1 MKITALPRFS
11 IQCARGARKRR
22 FGGGL
27 AARLL
32 CGIIMRV
39 CSRCAGRALLHQNR
53 ERSCDRPL
61 YQALYRKWRPQ
72 TFADVIG
79 QQHVTDTLRA
89 QLKSGRLSHAY
100 LFTGTRGTGK
110 TTCAK
115 ILARAV
121 NCEHPVNGD
130 PCNECAACRGILDG
144 SVLDVTEI
152 DAASNN
158 GVDNIRDL
166 RDETR
171 YTPAQVKKRVFIID
185 EVHMLSIGAFNAL
198 LKTLEEPPEHV
209 LFILATT
216 ELHKVPATILS
227 RCQRFDFRRIGAE
240 DIARRLLQVADGEG
254 IQLTEGAARL
264 IARLADGAMR
274 DALSMLDRA
283 AAAGAVDEQTV
294 TAALG
299 VLGQDDGV
307 RLAEAL
313 KAGDLAAA
321 VGLLDEYYNEG
332 RDLAAVYDQLLGLIR
347 DALLVKTSKTDV
359 SALISPAYSVKT
371 LQKLC
376 DGLASSTLI
385 AWSRVIGEALD
396 RMRSA
401 ANRRVEAELCAVRLC
416 SLGAEDYDTL
426 GGRVEALE
434 EKLKNGVPVQVV
446 QGAAPARG
454 TDAPPPPG
462 DADAPPPP
470 DDSDAPPW
478 LEEEQAQAAPAPAAV
493 PAAPAADYRD
503 WPLWPRLL
511 EALAGKINIG
521 AHTNLKLS
529 ARGVEE
535 DGALVILC
543 EDKMTAILAAKEPT
557 LKVIREQAAALAGG
571 PVKVKVR
578 EAGDE
583 PVRAKN
589 NKVDELIGRAKAFDI
604 QVKEL

>member
-1 MKITALPRFS
+1 M
-11 IQCARGARKRR
+11 
-22 FGGGL
+22 
-27 AARLL
+27 
-32 CGIIMRV
+32 
-39 CSRCAGRALLHQNR
+39 
-53 ERSCDRPL
+53 

-79 QQHVTDTLRA
+79 QQHITDTLRA
-89 QLKSGRLSHAY
+89 QLQSGRLSHAY

-240 DIARRLLQVADGEG
+240 DIARRLLDVAAGEG

-321 VGLLDEYYNEG
+321 VGLLDEYYNAG
-332 RDLAAVYDQLLGLIR
+332 RDLASVYDQMLGLIR

-359 SALISPAYSVKT
+359 SGLISPAYSVKT

-376 DGLASSTLI
+376 DGLAASTLI
-385 AWSRVIGEALD
+385 AWSRVIGDALD

-416 SLGAEDYDTL
+416 SLGAENYDTL

-446 QGAAPARG
+446 QGTAAPARG

-462 DADAPPPP
+462 DEDAPPPP
-470 DDSDAPPW
+470 DDSDAPSW
-478 LEEEQAQAAPAPAAV
+478 LGEEQGQAAPA
-493 PAAPAADYRD
+493 APAKQEPAETASALAD
-503 WPLWPRLL
+503 WPHWAKLL
-511 EALAGKINIG
+511 EALTGKINTG

-529 ARGVEE
+529 AKGVLE

-543 EDKMTAILAAKEPT
+543 EDGITAMLAKAEPT
-557 LKVIREQAAALAGG
+557 MKVIREQAAALAGA
-571 PVKVKVR
+571 PIKIKVR

-583 PVRAKN
+583 PVQKKN
-589 NKVDELIGRAKAFDI
+589 TAVDELIGRAKAFDI

>member
-1 MKITALPRFS
+1 
-11 IQCARGARKRR
+11 
-22 FGGGL
+22 
-27 AARLL
+27 
-32 CGIIMRV
+32 MR
-39 CSRCAGRALLHQNR
+39 A
-53 ERSCDRPL
+53 L

-79 QQHVTDTLRA
+79 QQHITDTLRA
-89 QLKSGRLSHAY
+89 QLQSGRLSHAY

-240 DIARRLLQVADGEG
+240 DIARRLLDVAAGEG

-283 AAAGAVDEQTV
+283 AAVGAVDEQTV

-307 RLAEAL
+307 RLSEHL

-321 VGLLDEYYNEG
+321 VGLLDEYYNAG
-332 RDLAAVYDQLLGLIR
+332 RDLASVYDQMLGLIR

-371 LQKLC
+371 MQKLC

-385 AWSRVIGEALD
+385 AWSRVIGDALD

-416 SLGAEDYDTL
+416 SLGAENYDTL

-446 QGAAPARG
+446 QSTAAPARG

-462 DADAPPPP
+462 DEDAPPPP
-470 DDSDAPPW
+470 DDSDAPLW
-478 LEEEQAQAAPAPAAV
+478 LGEEQGQTA
-493 PAAPAADYRD
+493 PAAPAKQQPENTASALAD
-503 WPLWPRLL
+503 WPHWPELL
-511 EALAGKINIG
+511 EKLTGKINTG

-529 ARGVEE
+529 AKGVME

-543 EDKMTAILAAKEPT
+543 EDGITAMLAKAEPT
-557 LKVIREQAAALAGG
+557 MKTIREQAAALAGA
-571 PVKVKVR
+571 PIKVKVR

-583 PVRAKN
+583 PIQKKN
-589 NKVDELIGRAKAFDI
+589 TAVDEIIGRAKAFDI

>member
-1 MKITALPRFS
+1 M
-11 IQCARGARKRR
+11 
-22 FGGGL
+22 
-27 AARLL
+27 
-32 CGIIMRV
+32 
-39 CSRCAGRALLHQNR
+39 
-53 ERSCDRPL
+53 

-79 QQHVTDTLRA
+79 QQHITDTLRA
-89 QLKSGRLSHAY
+89 QLQSGRLSHAY

-240 DIARRLLQVADGEG
+240 DIARRLLDVAAGEG
-254 IQLTEGAARL
+254 IGLTEGAARL

-307 RLAEAL
+307 RLAEHL

-321 VGLLDEYYNEG
+321 VGLLDEYYNAG
-332 RDLAAVYDQLLGLIR
+332 RDLASVYDQMLGLIR

-359 SALISPAYSVKT
+359 SGLISPAYSVKT

-385 AWSRVIGEALD
+385 AWSRVIGESLD

-434 EKLKNGVPVQVV
+434 EKMKNGVPVQVV
-446 QGAAPARG
+446 QGAAASARG
-454 TDAPPPPG
+454 ADAPPPPG
-462 DADAPPPP
+462 DEDAPPPP

-478 LEEEQAQAAPAPAAV
+478 LGEEDGQPAPGAPAKQEPADTAS
-493 PAAPAADYRD
+493 ALTD
-503 WPLWPRLL
+503 WPHWAKLL
-511 EALAGKINIG
+511 EALTGKINTG

-543 EDKMTAILAAKEPT
+543 EDGITAMLAKAEPT
-557 LKVIREQAAALAGG
+557 MKVIREQAAALAGA
-571 PVKVKVR
+571 PIKIKVR

-583 PVRAKN
+583 PVQKKN
-589 NKVDELIGRAKAFDI
+589 TAVDELIGRAKAFDI

>member
-11 IQCARGARKRR
+11 IEMALQAALYLERLEA
-22 FGGGL
+22 GL
-27 AARLL
+27 RPPL
-32 CGIIMRV
+32 CGV
-39 CSRCAGRALLHQNR
+39 YGPEGRKTMKGAVQAK
-53 ERSCDRPL
+53 L

-79 QQHVTDTLRA
+79 QQHITDTLRA
-89 QLKSGRLSHAY
+89 QLQSGRLSHAY

-158 GVDNIRDL
+158 GVDNIREL

-240 DIARRLLQVADGEG
+240 DIARRLLDVAAGEG

-321 VGLLDEYYNEG
+321 VGLLDEYYNAG
-332 RDLAAVYDQLLGLIR
+332 RDLASVYDQMLGLIR

-359 SALISPAYSVKT
+359 SGLISPAYSVKT

-376 DGLASSTLI
+376 DGLAASTLI
-385 AWSRVIGEALD
+385 AWSRVIVDALD

-416 SLGAEDYDTL
+416 SLGAENYDTL

-446 QGAAPARG
+446 QGAAAPARG
-454 TDAPPPPG
+454 TDAPPPSG
-462 DADAPPPP
+462 DEDAPPPP

-478 LEEEQAQAAPAPAAV
+478 LGVEQGQAS
-493 PAAPAADYRD
+493 PAAPAKQGPAETASALAD
-503 WPLWPRLL
+503 WPHWAKLL
-511 EALAGKINIG
+511 EALTGKINTG

-529 ARGVEE
+529 AKGVLE

-543 EDKMTAILAAKEPT
+543 EDGITAMLAKAEPT
-557 LKVIREQAAALAGG
+557 MKVIREQAAALAGA
-571 PVKVKVR
+571 PIKVKVR

-583 PVRAKN
+583 PVQKKN
-589 NKVDELIGRAKAFDI
+589 TAVDELIGRAKAFDI

>member
-1 MKITALPRFS
+1 M
-11 IQCARGARKRR
+11 
-22 FGGGL
+22 
-27 AARLL
+27 
-32 CGIIMRV
+32 
-39 CSRCAGRALLHQNR
+39 
-53 ERSCDRPL
+53 

-89 QLKSGRLSHAY
+89 QLQSGRLSHAY

-240 DIARRLLQVADGEG
+240 DIARRLLDVAAGEG
-254 IQLTEGAARL
+254 IELTEGAARL

-283 AAAGAVDEQTV
+283 AAAGAVDEETV

-299 VLGQDDGV
+299 VMGQDDGV
-307 RLAEAL
+307 HLAEHF
-313 KAGDLAAA
+313 KTGDLAAA
-321 VGLLDEYYNEG
+321 VSLLEEYYSAG
-332 RDLAAVYDQLLGLIR
+332 RDLAAVFDQMLGLIR
-347 DALLVKTSKTDV
+347 DALLVKTSRTDV
-359 SALISPAYSVKT
+359 SALISPAYTVKT
-371 LQKLC
+371 LQELC
-376 DGLASSTLI
+376 DGLAASTLI
-385 AWSRVIGEALD
+385 AWSRIIGDSLD

-416 SLGAEDYDTL
+416 SLGAENYDTL

-446 QGAAPARG
+446 QTPQSGGMAPPPPRDE
-454 TDAPPPPG
+454 DAPPPPG
-462 DADAPPPP
+462 DEDAPPLI
-470 DDSDAPPW
+470 DG
-478 LEEEQAQAAPAPAAV
+478 EPAPQAKPGK
-493 PAAPAADYRD
+493 PAGPTLT
-503 WPLWPRLL
+503 LWPQWARLL
-511 EALAGKINIG
+511 DALMGKINVG
-521 AHTNLKLS
+521 ALTNIKLG
-529 ARGVEE
+529 AKGALE

-543 EDKMTAILAAKEPT
+543 EDRMAYILAHKDET
-557 LKVIREQAAALAGG
+557 LSVIREQAAKLNGG
-571 PVKVKVR
+571 PIKVRVR

-583 PVRAKN
+583 IIQEN
-589 NKVDELIGRAKAFDI
+589 NAKVDELIGHAQELDI
-604 QVKEL
+604 EIKTL

>member
-1 MKITALPRFS
+1 M
-11 IQCARGARKRR
+11 
-22 FGGGL
+22 
-27 AARLL
+27 
-32 CGIIMRV
+32 
-39 CSRCAGRALLHQNR
+39 
-53 ERSCDRPL
+53 

-89 QLKSGRLSHAY
+89 QLQSGRLSHAY

-121 NCEHPVNGD
+121 NCEHPINGD
-130 PCNECAACRGILDG
+130 PCNECPSCRGILDG

-240 DIARRLLQVADGEG
+240 DIARRLLDVAAGEG
-254 IQLTEGAARL
+254 IELTEGAARL

-299 VLGQDDGV
+299 VMGQDDGI
-307 RLAEAL
+307 RLAEHL

-321 VGLLDEYYNEG
+321 VGLLDEYYNAG
-332 RDLAAVYDQLLGLIR
+332 RDLASVYDQMLGLIR

-385 AWSRVIGEALD
+385 AWSRVIGDALD
-396 RMRSA
+396 RMRTA

-416 SLGAEDYDTL
+416 SLGADSYDTL

-446 QGAAPARG
+446 QAAPGRPASD
-454 TDAPPPPG
+454 DAPPPPG
-462 DADAPPPP
+462 DDDAPPPP
-470 DDSDAPPW
+470 GDDDAPAW
-478 LEEEQAQAAPAPAAV
+478 MEDEQAEAPAP
-493 PAAPAADYRD
+493 PLPETQP
-503 WPLWPRLL
+503 WPKWTALI
-511 EALAGKINIG
+511 EALTGKINIG
-521 AHTNLKLS
+521 AHTNIKLS
-529 ARGVEE
+529 AKGVLE
-535 DGALVILC
+535 DNALVILC

-557 LKVIREQAAALAGG
+557 ISVIREQAAKLAGV
-571 PVKVKVR
+571 PIKIKVR

-583 PVRAKN
+583 PVKKKN
-589 NKVDELIGRAKAFDI
+589 SAVDELIGRARSLDI

>member
-1 MKITALPRFS
+1 M
-11 IQCARGARKRR
+11 
-22 FGGGL
+22 
-27 AARLL
+27 
-32 CGIIMRV
+32 
-39 CSRCAGRALLHQNR
+39 
-53 ERSCDRPL
+53 

-79 QQHVTDTLRA
+79 QQHITDTLRT

-130 PCNECAACRGILDG
+130 PCNECASCRGILDG
-144 SVLDVTEI
+144 SILDVTEI

-198 LKTLEEPPEHV
+198 LKTLEEPPGHV

-240 DIARRLLQVADGEG
+240 DIARRLLDVAAQEG
-254 IQLTEGAARL
+254 ISLSEGAARL

-294 TAALG
+294 TSSLG
-299 VLGQDDGV
+299 VLGQDDGI
-307 RLAEAL
+307 RLAEHL
-313 KAGDLAAA
+313 KNGDLAAA
-321 VGLLDEYYNEG
+321 VALLDEYYNAG
-332 RDLAAVYDQLLGLIR
+332 RDLASVYDQMLGLIR
-347 DALLVKTSKTDV
+347 DTLLVKTSKTDV

-376 DGLASSTLI
+376 DGLAASTLI
-385 AWSRVIGEALD
+385 AWSRVIGDTLD

-401 ANRRVEAELCAVRLC
+401 ANRRIEAELCAVRLC
-416 SLGAEDYDTL
+416 SLGAEQYDTL
-426 GGRVEALE
+426 SGRVEALE
-434 EKLKNGVPVQVV
+434 EKVKNGVPVQVV
-446 QGAAPARG
+446 QAAESAPAAAQNHPMPE
-454 TDAPPPPG
+454 DM
-462 DADAPPPP
+462 DVPPPP
-470 DDSDAPPW
+470 DDGDAPAW
-478 LEEEQAQAAPAPAAV
+478 LETPEANIRAHEEQKNAAPMAE
-493 PAAPAADYRD
+493 
-503 WPLWPRLL
+503 WPHWPRLL
-511 EALAGKINIG
+511 EGLTGKINTG

-529 ARGVEE
+529 ARAVEE

-543 EDKMTAILAAKEPT
+543 EDEITVMLVRAEPT
-557 LKVIREQAAALAGG
+557 LKVIREQAAALQGA
-571 PVKVKVR
+571 PIKVKVR
-578 EAGDE
+578 EESEEPIQKRNTKLDE
-583 PVRAKN
+583 LVTRAK
-589 NKVDELIGRAKAFDI
+589 EFDI

>member
-1 MKITALPRFS
+1 M
-11 IQCARGARKRR
+11 
-22 FGGGL
+22 
-27 AARLL
+27 
-32 CGIIMRV
+32 
-39 CSRCAGRALLHQNR
+39 
-53 ERSCDRPL
+53 

-79 QQHVTDTLRA
+79 QQHITDTLRS
-89 QLKSGRLSHAY
+89 QLRSGRLSHAY

-240 DIARRLLQVADGEG
+240 DIARRLLDVAAGEG
-254 IQLTEGAARL
+254 IELTEGAARL

-299 VLGQDDGV
+299 VLGQDDGI
-307 RLAEAL
+307 RLAEHL
-313 KAGDLAAA
+313 KTGDLAAA
-321 VGLLDEYYNEG
+321 IALIDDYYNAG
-332 RDLAAVYDQLLGLIR
+332 RDLAAVYDQMLGLIR

-359 SALISPAYSVKT
+359 SALISPAYTVKS

-376 DGLASSTLI
+376 DGLAASTLI

-416 SLGAEDYDTL
+416 SLGAEQYDTL
-426 GGRVEALE
+426 SGRVEALE
-434 EKLKNGVPVQVV
+434 EKMKHGIPVAAVPAQ
-446 QGAAPARG
+446 AAPR
-454 TDAPPPPG
+454 
-462 DADAPPPP
+462 ADDMPPPP
-470 DDSDAPPW
+470 DDGDAPLW
-478 LEEEQAQAAPAPAAV
+478 AQEETASEQPAPAAK
-493 PAAPAADYRD
+493 PAVAQAAA
-503 WPLWPRLL
+503 WPKWTQLL
-511 EALAGKINIG
+511 EMLTGKINTG
-521 AHTNLKLS
+521 AHTNLKVS
-529 ARGVEE
+529 AKGLLE

-543 EDKMTAILAAKEPT
+543 EDGITAMLAKAEPT
-557 LKVIREQAAALAGG
+557 MKVIREQAAALTGA
-571 PVKVKVR
+571 PIKVKVR

-583 PVRAKN
+583 PVVQKN
-589 NKVDELIGRAKAFDI
+589 AAVDEIIGRAKAFDI

>member
-11 IQCARGARKRR
+11 IEMALQAALCLERLEA
-22 FGGGL
+22 GL
-27 AARLL
+27 RPPL
-32 CGIIMRV
+32 CGV
-39 CSRCAGRALLHQNR
+39 YGPEGRKTGKGAVQAK
-53 ERSCDRPL
+53 L

-79 QQHVTDTLRA
+79 QQHITDTLRA
-89 QLKSGRLSHAY
+89 QLQSGRLSHAY

-240 DIARRLLQVADGEG
+240 DIARRLLDVAAGEG

-294 TAALG
+294 TTALG

-321 VGLLDEYYNEG
+321 VGLLDEYYNAG
-332 RDLAAVYDQLLGLIR
+332 RDLASVYDQMLGLIR

-359 SALISPAYSVKT
+359 SGLISPAYSVKT

-385 AWSRVIGEALD
+385 AWSRVIGDALD

-416 SLGAEDYDTL
+416 SLGAENYDTL

-446 QGAAPARG
+446 QGAAAPARG

-462 DADAPPPP
+462 DEDAPPPP

-478 LEEEQAQAAPAPAAV
+478 LGEEQGQAAPVKQEPAA
-493 PAAPAADYRD
+493 AAPTQAD
-503 WPLWPRLL
+503 WPHWAKLL
-511 EALAGKINIG
+511 EALTGKINTG

-535 DGALVILC
+535 DGGLVILC
-543 EDKMTAILAAKEPT
+543 EDSITAMLAKAEPT
-557 LKVIREQAAALAGG
+557 MKVIREQAAALAGA
-571 PVKVKVR
+571 PIKVTVR

-583 PVRAKN
+583 PVQKKN
-589 NKVDELIGRAKAFDI
+589 TAVDELIGRAKAFDI

>member
-1 MKITALPRFS
+1 M
-11 IQCARGARKRR
+11 
-22 FGGGL
+22 
-27 AARLL
+27 
-32 CGIIMRV
+32 
-39 CSRCAGRALLHQNR
+39 
-53 ERSCDRPL
+53 

-89 QLKSGRLSHAY
+89 QIKSGRLSHAY

-240 DIARRLLQVADGEG
+240 DIARRLLDVATGEG
-254 IQLTEGAARL
+254 IELTEGAARL

-299 VLGQDDGV
+299 VLGQGDGV

-332 RDLAAVYDQLLGLIR
+332 RDLAAVYDQMLGLIR

-359 SALISPAYSVKT
+359 SALISPAYTVKT

-376 DGLASSTLI
+376 DGLAASTLL

-434 EKLKNGVPVQVV
+434 EKMKHGVPVQAPP
-446 QGAAPARG
+446 QAAPAAPARG
-454 TDAPPPPG
+454 GDDLPPPPG

-470 DDSDAPPW
+470 DDSEAPPW
-478 LEEEQAQAAPAPAAV
+478 LEEEQAQAAPA
-493 PAAPAADYRD
+493 APAKRAEPEGAPAQAD
-503 WPLWPRLL
+503 WPHWPALL
-511 EALAGKINIG
+511 EGLAGKINTG
-521 AHTNLKLS
+521 ALTNLKLS

-535 DGALVILC
+535 DGGLVILC
-543 EDKMTAILAAKEPT
+543 EDSITVMLAKAEPT
-557 LKVIREQAAALAGG
+557 LRVIREQAAALAGA
-571 PVKVKVR
+571 PIKVKVR

-583 PVRAKN
+583 PVQKN
-589 NKVDELIGRAKAFDI
+589 TAVDELIGRAKAFDI

>member
-1 MKITALPRFS
+1 M
-11 IQCARGARKRR
+11 
-22 FGGGL
+22 
-27 AARLL
+27 
-32 CGIIMRV
+32 
-39 CSRCAGRALLHQNR
+39 
-53 ERSCDRPL
+53 

-79 QQHVTDTLRA
+79 QQHITDTLRA
-89 QLKSGRLSHAY
+89 QLQSGRLSHAY

-240 DIARRLLQVADGEG
+240 DIARRLLDVAAGEG
-254 IQLTEGAARL
+254 IQMTEGAARL

-321 VGLLDEYYNEG
+321 VGLLDEYYNAG
-332 RDLAAVYDQLLGLIR
+332 RDLASVYDQMLGLIR

-385 AWSRVIGEALD
+385 AWSRVIGDALD

-416 SLGAEDYDTL
+416 SLGAENYDTL

-434 EKLKNGVPVQVV
+434 EKLKNGVSVQVV
-446 QGAAPARG
+446 QGAAAPARG

-462 DADAPPPP
+462 DGDAPPPP

-478 LEEEQAQAAPAPAAV
+478 LGEEQAAPGAPAGQGNPAA
-493 PAAPAADYRD
+493 ASGLAD
-503 WPLWPRLL
+503 WPQWPKLL
-511 EALAGKINIG
+511 EALTGKINTG

-535 DGALVILC
+535 DGGLVILC
-543 EDKMTAILAAKEPT
+543 EDSITAMLAKAEPT
-557 LKVIREQAAALAGG
+557 MKVIREQAAALAGA
-571 PVKVKVR
+571 PIKVKVR

-583 PVRAKN
+583 PVQKKN
-589 NKVDELIGRAKAFDI
+589 TAVDEIIGRAKALDI

>member
-1 MKITALPRFS
+1 M
-11 IQCARGARKRR
+11 
-22 FGGGL
+22 
-27 AARLL
+27 
-32 CGIIMRV
+32 
-39 CSRCAGRALLHQNR
+39 
-53 ERSCDRPL
+53 

-79 QQHVTDTLRA
+79 QQHITDTLHA
-89 QLKSGRLSHAY
+89 QLQSGRLSHAY

-240 DIARRLLQVADGEG
+240 DIARRLLDVAAGEG
-254 IQLTEGAARL
+254 IELTEGAARL

-283 AAAGAVDEQTV
+283 AAAGAVDEQAV

-299 VLGQDDGV
+299 VLGQDDGI
-307 RLAEAL
+307 RLAGHL
-313 KAGDLAAA
+313 KTGDLAAA
-321 VGLLDEYYNEG
+321 VALIDDYYNAG
-332 RDLAAVYDQLLGLIR
+332 RDLAAVYDQMLGLIR

-359 SALISPAYSVKT
+359 SVLISPAYSVKS

-416 SLGAEDYDTL
+416 SLGAEQYDSL

-434 EKLKNGVPVQVV
+434 EKLKHGVPVA
-446 QGAAPARG
+446 AAPAQTVARQAE
-454 TDAPPPPG
+454 DMPPPPG
-462 DADAPPPP
+462 DEDAPPPP
-470 DDSDAPPW
+470 DDRDAPGW
-478 LEEEQAQAAPAPAAV
+478 LADEASAQAAPKPKQPDKPAI
-493 PAAPAADYRD
+493 AA
-503 WPLWPRLL
+503 WPQWPQLL
-511 EALAGKINIG
+511 DALSGKINTG
-521 AHTNLKLS
+521 AYTNLKLS
-529 ARGVEE
+529 GKGVLE

-543 EDKMTAILAAKEPT
+543 EDGITVMLAKAEPT
-557 LKVIREQAAALAGG
+557 MKVIREQAAALAGA
-571 PVKVKVR
+571 PIKVKVR

-583 PVRAKN
+583 PIEQKN
-589 NKVDELIGRAKAFDI
+589 AAVDELIGRAKAFDI

>member
-1 MKITALPRFS
+1 MEA
-11 IQCARGARKRR
+11 
-22 FGGGL
+22 GL
-27 AARLL
+27 RPPL
-32 CGIIMRV
+32 CGVNRIFARRDRV
-39 CSRCAGRALLHQNR
+39 SGKGLNAAV
-53 ERSCDRPL
+53 

-79 QQHVTDTLRA
+79 QQHITDTLRA
-89 QLKSGRLSHAY
+89 QLQSGRLSHAY

-240 DIARRLLQVADGEG
+240 DIARRLLDVAAGEG
-254 IQLTEGAARL
+254 IQLTEGAARM

-283 AAAGAVDEQTV
+283 AAAGAVDELTV
-294 TAALG
+294 TTALG

-321 VGLLDEYYNEG
+321 VGLLDEYYNAG
-332 RDLAAVYDQLLGLIR
+332 RDLASVYDQMLGLIR

-359 SALISPAYSVKT
+359 SGLISPAYSVKT

-385 AWSRVIGEALD
+385 AWSRVIGDTLD

-416 SLGAEDYDTL
+416 SLGAENYDTL

-446 QGAAPARG
+446 QGAAAPARG

-462 DADAPPPP
+462 DEDAPPPP

-478 LEEEQAQAAPAPAAV
+478 LGEEQGQAAPVKQEPAA
-493 PAAPAADYRD
+493 AAPTQAD
-503 WPLWPRLL
+503 WPHWAKLL
-511 EALAGKINIG
+511 EALTGKINTG

-535 DGALVILC
+535 DGGLVILC
-543 EDKMTAILAAKEPT
+543 EDSITAMLAKAEPT
-557 LKVIREQAAALAGG
+557 VKVIREQAAALAGA
-571 PVKVKVR
+571 PIKVKVR

-583 PVRAKN
+583 PVQKKN
-589 NKVDELIGRAKAFDI
+589 TAVDELIGRAKAFDI